1 MNSRHFGHER
11 KISGAANLLSGSCAS
26 SCNVSESPGHSVG
39 SRIPTE
45 LDANSSRM
53 KEGVGFSEVN
63 KDKCHEAGKALG
75 CSADVG
81 EVGSVY

>member
-1 MNSRHFGHER
+1 M
-11 KISGAANLLSGSCAS
+11 
-26 SCNVSESPGHSVG
+26 G